1 MTGSDSVSKTDP
13 PGENGI
19 TVKLSPED
27 FALVLTALRV
37 LLSTLGREEADELE
51 QVRDLLGRLERVER

>member
-1 MTGSDSVSKTDP
+1 MNASDSANDTDP
-13 PGENGI
+13 VGEGP
-19 TVKLSPED
+19 VSVELSPDD

-51 QVRDLLGRLERVER
+51 QVRALLGRLERLGR

>member
-1 MTGSDSVSKTDP
+1 MTASDSAAETDP
-13 PGENGI
+13 VGEGPV
-19 TVKLSPED
+19 TVVLSPDD

-51 QVRDLLGRLERVER
+51 QVRALLGRLEPLGR